1 MSTTSG
7 AARITVAIASL
18 GRPDAV
24 ATALASLARQTRRPD
39 RIILSVTKP
48 ADLPADLARDD
59 VEIVMGAAGLPRQR
73 NRAVDL
79 AVRGAGLLVFIDDD
93 FVPSRFFLE
102 RAEQLFTSHPDIVG
116 ATGLMLD
123 DGIKTA
129 GISFDRALELV
140 EEHDA
145 GPCPPIGVERE
156 LFGLYGCNMVLR
168 ISAIGDR
175 RFDERLRLY
184 GWQEDIDFSAQLRG
198 SGRLVRTRAFAGV
211 HQGVKH
217 GRSPGLKVG
226 YSQVINPLYLS
237 RKGTMRFHH
246 ALRLIAKNVI
256 SNHIGTLRPEPWV
269 DRAGR
274 TRGNWIGFADLLRG
288 RLEPERIEKI

>member
-1 MSTTSG
+1 MI
-7 AARITVAIASL
+7 REQITVAIASL

-24 ATALASLARQTRRPD
+24 ATALRSLDRQTRVPD
-39 RIILSVTKP
+39 RIILSVTKEG
-48 ADLPADLARDD
+48 DLPDDLDRSR
-59 VEIVMGAAGLPRQR
+59 VEVVTGSAGLPRQR

-79 AVRGAGLLVFIDDD
+79 AVQGTGLLVFIDDD

-102 RAEQLFTSHPDIVG
+102 RAEQLFAANPDVVG

-140 EEHDA
+140 EQHDA
-145 GPCPPIGVERE
+145 GPCPPITVERE

-168 ISAIGDR
+168 VSAIGHR

-184 GWQEDIDFSAQLRG
+184 GWQEDIDFSAQLRAN
-198 SGRLVRTRAFAGV
+198 GRLAKTQAFAGV

-256 SNHIGTLRPEPWV
+256 SNHIGTLKPEPWV